1 MTVENGLIN
10 KTKTDSKKLE
20 SERESNSLKDD
31 KYARKKAEI
40 EKVLSS
46 KDIDLD
52 RLREFA
58 ISPGGFVTDDIRQRA
73 WPKLVGINV
82 DNIPEK
88 PSEEV
93 LHSHRDYNQVVLDV
107 NRSLK
112 RFPPGMD
119 EDVRLGLQDQ
129 LVDLIMR
136 VLVRHDELHYYQ
148 GYHDIC
154 VTFLLVAGEN
164 LAFALVDKLSLNHLR
179 DFMDEDMERTKHIL
193 HYMYPL
199 IGRVNPDLLDH
210 MERSEVGTIFS
221 LSWLITW
228 YGHVLPHLRDIVRC
242 YDFFIACHPLMP
254 IYLAAAIVLY
264 READVM
270 DTECDMCMLHS
281 VLSKI
286 PDDLPYERLIV
297 RAGELYDQ
305 YSPDDLAHD
314 AILNMKRTQQ
324 LNKARLQNRARHKLI
339 VRRNRWMSVFYQDGS
354 GIYYKLTFWTLTAV
368 VSAMVIAYFKNSD
381 WDVMSWWS

>member
-1 MTVENGLIN
+1 
-10 KTKTDSKKLE
+10 
-20 SERESNSLKDD
+20 
-31 KYARKKAEI
+31 
-40 EKVLSS
+40 
-46 KDIDLD
+46 
-52 RLREFA
+52 
-58 ISPGGFVTDDIRQRA
+58 
-73 WPKLVGINV
+73 
-82 DNIPEK
+82 
-88 PSEEV
+88 
-93 LHSHRDYNQVVLDV
+93 
-107 NRSLK
+107 
-112 RFPPGMD
+112 MD

-179 DFMDEDMERTKHIL
+179 
-193 HYMYPL
+193 
-199 IGRVNPDLLDH
+199 
-210 MERSEVGTIFS
+210 SEVGTIFS

-254 IYLAAAIVLY
+254 IYLAAAI
-264 READVM
+264 
-270 DTECDMCMLHS
+270 
-281 VLSKI
+281 

-314 AILNMKRTQQ
+314 AILNMKRTQ
-324 LNKARLQNRARHKLI
+324 
-339 VRRNRWMSVFYQDGS
+339 
-354 GIYYKLTFWTLTAV
+354 
-368 VSAMVIAYFKNSD
+368 
-381 WDVMSWWS
+381 